1 MADVHDHGR
10 IVQRRRLRL
19 GLWAQ
24 GGELVVNHV
33 DVVDFDAESSLVRGT
48 TWLNLYSPRIDTY
61 DLSLAAGP
69 VGGSIESS
77 AVLLSWMGLP
87 GSGFGGMNGTI
98 GAVPLFATPYGFSPR
113 LDRMEHVPI
122 AIWSSKA
129 LMVRWHAEGQP
140 PVEANL
146 SDRGKLVGTLTSH
159 LDVPLADAV
168 LLYDRWAY
176 PMREL
181 RPGQRVDIESQLDPQ
196 TVDTYL
202 RHVTVEGDR
211 NVAPP
216 YNRASFDVPRIIEV
230 MSAFQLAGGE
240 DYTGLSNNYQDFIDI
255 STLVRDGRAVL
266 FGRARGSATQ
276 LQREGRELA
285 GADDQH
291 WVFYR
296 CVFPVAERGRGDAAT
311 AQRLGSA
318 TE

>member
-1 MADVHDHGR
+1 
-10 IVQRRRLRL
+10 
-19 GLWAQ
+19 
-24 GGELVVNHV
+24 
-33 DVVDFDAESSLVRGT
+33 
-48 TWLNLYSPRIDTY
+48 
-61 DLSLAAGP
+61 
-69 VGGSIESS
+69 
-77 AVLLSWMGLP
+77 MGLP

-98 GAVPLFATPYGFSPR
+98 GAVPLFATPYDFSPR

-129 LMVRWHAEGQP
+129 LMARWRAEGQP

-196 TVDTYL
+196 TVETYL

-230 MSAFQLAGGE
+230 MSAYQLAGGE

-266 FGRARGSATQ
+266 FGRCAQAGHAAPARGPRT
-276 LQREGRELA
+276 GRSGRPTLGLLPLRVSGCRARQGRCRDRA
-285 GADDQH
+285 GA
-291 WVFYR
+291 
-296 CVFPVAERGRGDAAT
+296 G
-311 AQRLGSA
+311 QRD
-318 TE
+318 